1 MKTKLHLVLLL
12 LSCIG
17 YSQTPIASFYGE
29 DGVSYLLGGTAT
41 AIDQTAAGANV
52 NWNYTFNMVGAS
64 IHDYGT
70 ISGTELTAYPG
81 STTEED
87 IVWTP
92 LIGFPTESKI
102 YSKNP
107 AGVVSVTGFEN
118 GDLVLNCVTNN
129 ATLGAFP
136 MNYGYTNNDP
146 IAGTY
151 KYGTYTGTFT
161 GNIVTTVDAYGT
173 LNVNIGNVPANSNV
187 TRLKTV
193 QTISLTYPPLPNV
206 GTASQT
212 TYSYYGHAGI
222 AQPLMKTTNT
232 IVNVPLLSI
241 NSNNTDIEVFDSVL
255 LGTDQF
261 SAQANQIQIQ
271 NPVGDFLN
279 LKADNVTLQS
289 ISISDMSGKIVL
301 QGNLSE
307 NALNVSSLQKGIYTV
322 TIQTN
327 NGSET
332 QKIIKK

>member
-1 MKTKLHLVLLL
+1 MKTKLHLVLLFIC
-12 LSCIG
+12 SIG
-17 YSQTPIASFYGE
+17 YSQAPINSFYGE
-29 DGVSYLLGGTAT
+29 AIVTYALAGSAT
-41 AIDQTAAGANV
+41 PINQTAAGANV
-52 NWNYTFNMVGAS
+52 NWNYTFNNVGAS
-64 IHDYGT
+64 IHTEGT
-70 ISGTELTAYPG
+70 LSALEQTTYPG
-81 STTEED
+81 STKEED

-129 ATLGAFP
+129 ATLGLFP
-136 MNYGYTNNDP
+136 MNYGYTSTDP

-173 LNVNIGNVPANSNV
+173 LNVNIGNVPANSNI

-193 QTISLTYPPLPNV
+193 QTIALSYPPFGNV

-212 TYSYYGHAGI
+212 TYSYYGHTAV
-222 AQPLMKTTNT
+222 QSPMMKTTNT
-232 IVNVPLLSI
+232 VVNVPLLSI
-241 NSNNTDIEVFDSVL
+241 NSNNTDIEIFDYTA
-255 LGTDQF
+255 LGTNQF
-261 SAQANQIQIQ
+261 SAQANQIQVQ

-279 LKADNVTLQS
+279 LKADNVALQS
-289 ISISDMSGKIVL
+289 VSISDMSGKIVL
-301 QGNLSE
+301 QCNLSE
-307 NALNVSSLQKGIYTV
+307 NTLNVSSLQKGIYTV
-322 TIQTN
+322 TFQTS
-327 NGSET
+327 NGAET